1 MSHQVIW
8 TRRVYEFFCDA
19 GNLSKL
25 DRDILA
31 QRIAGMTV
39 KEMSYYYGLSES
51 AIHKRVAKIKRIYD
65 EVQREYPDELKERRL
80 SAQELYMDSH

>member
-1 MSHQVIW
+1 MSRQVIW

-19 GNLSKL
+19 ANLSKI

-39 KEMSYYYGLSES
+39 TEMSFFYGLSES
-51 AIHKRVAKIKRIYD
+51 AIHKRIARMKRLYD
-65 EVQREYPDELKERRL
+65 EVQREYPEELRPRRK
-80 SAQELYMDSH
+80 SAAETYMDEH